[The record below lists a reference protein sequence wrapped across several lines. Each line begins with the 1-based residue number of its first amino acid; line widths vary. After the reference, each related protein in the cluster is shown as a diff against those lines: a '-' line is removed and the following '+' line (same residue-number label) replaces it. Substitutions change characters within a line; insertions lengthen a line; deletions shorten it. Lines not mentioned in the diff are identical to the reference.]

1 MSKVPVGQSIAHAYS
16 FLFGRFFQIVGTAWL
31 PALIYAT
38 GYYFWLQNSATWLA
52 PLTQDHQ
59 LLMNGIAATAG
70 FAVLA
75 LFTRAVLGI
84 SLTQEALGIRN
95 DLALA
100 HFVIGPR
107 ELRLVFAQIRVILLI
122 LLLDIAVVA
131 VVVLGLGAA
140 AKYGAAIPPSPL
152 IGGKSLVV
160 VGAMVAAVL
169 LYIAFVLTVLK
180 LFFLLTAVAAVEHR
194 ASVRRGWQLA
204 GGSGWR
210 IVLVLLGTFLPLV
223 AIVCGVVFYVA
234 GADLSAALHAAG
246 ADPAARAHA
255 MLQFYA
261 GHAMLLSVVAGIA
274 AVVGGALFAGATA
287 AAYRTVTG
295 HEAAEP
301 EDDAALVAPL
311 LVPVESHDDH
321 GGGHED
327 HGHGGHDDHGHG
339 SRDDDGHGDDGHGDN
354 GHGDTGHGDHGQG
367 GGHGHDDHGGGH
379 DDHAHDGHDSHGHG
393 GDDHGGGDDD
403 GGHGGHEDHGHGDHG
418 HGEKAHGHGDHG
430 HDDHGHGDHGHG
442 GHGDDHGH
450 GSHGDH
456 GHGNGGHGDGHHHH
470 ARAA

>member
-1 MSKVPVGQSIAHAYS
+1 MSKVPVGKSIAHAYS
-16 FLFGRFFQIVGTAWL
+16 FLFGRFFQIIGTAWL
-31 PALIYAT
+31 PSLIYAT

-59 LLMNGIAATAG
+59 LLVHGVAATAG
-70 FAVLA
+70 FVVLA

-84 SLTQEALGIRN
+84 SLTQEALGIRK
-95 DLALA
+95 DLTLA

-107 ELRLVFAQIRVILLI
+107 ELRLVFAQIRLILVI
-122 LLLDIAVVA
+122 LLLDIVVVA

-140 AKYGAAIPPSPL
+140 AKYGAAIPPAPL

-169 LYIAFVLTVLK
+169 IYIAFVLTVLK
-180 LFFLLTAVAAVEHR
+180 LSFLLTAVASVEHR

-223 AIVCGVVFYVA
+223 AIVCGVVYAVA
-234 GADLSAALHAAG
+234 GADLAATMHGA
-246 ADPAARAHA
+246 ADPAARSHA

-261 GHAMLLSVVAGIA
+261 GHALLLSVVVGIVS
-274 AVVGGALFAGATA
+274 VVAGALMAGATA

-295 HEAAEP
+295 HEEAEP

-311 LVPVESHDDH
+311 LAPVESHGDHGH
-321 GGGHED
+321 GGGHDDQGHGGHDDQAHGGHDDHGHGDKGHGHDDHGHGGHDDHGHNNGHDDGHGGHGHDDHGHGDDDHGHDDHGHGETAHGHDDHGHGNGHDD

-339 SRDDDGHGDDGHGDN
+339 G
-354 GHGDTGHGDHGQG
+354 
-367 GGHGHDDHGGGH
+367 
-379 DDHAHDGHDSHGHG
+379 
-393 GDDHGGGDDD
+393 
-403 GGHGGHEDHGHGDHG
+403 
-418 HGEKAHGHGDHG
+418 HG
-430 HDDHGHGDHGHG
+430 HDDHGHG
-442 GHGDDHGH
+442 
-450 GSHGDH
+450 SQ
-456 GHGNGGHGDGHHHH
+456 GDGHHHH